1 MVPKGAGEVSPSK
14 SQKNTDRISLD
25 LTLLFDQIFFMF
37 FIPNTFL
44 KVPGDLLT
52 SNEVRGE
59 VVGGSQGT

>member
-1 MVPKGAGEVSPSK
+1 MVPKGAGEVFPSK

-25 LTLLFDQIFFMF
+25 VTLLFDQIFFMF
-37 FIPNTFL
+37 FIPYTFL
-44 KVPGDLLT
+44 KVPGDLPT